1 MEFNYLSGYENKD
14 SNYSK
19 TNYYKIII
27 GLSMLLCIL
36 WVIFVDTKPFSD
48 FEYYYNLAVSIANG
62 GEWGDTYTSVGYSI
76 VLGGLF
82 KLFGA
87 SLALG
92 KIFNLVLTFWTS
104 IILRNIK
111 KNKNYRTK

>member
-36 WVIFVDTKPFSD
+36 WVIFVDTKPFQIL
-48 FEYYYNLAVSIANG
+48 N
-62 GEWGDTYTSVGYSI
+62 
-76 VLGGLF
+76 
-82 KLFGA
+82 
-87 SLALG
+87 
-92 KIFNLVLTFWTS
+92 
-104 IILRNIK
+104 IIII
-111 KNKNYRTK
+111 